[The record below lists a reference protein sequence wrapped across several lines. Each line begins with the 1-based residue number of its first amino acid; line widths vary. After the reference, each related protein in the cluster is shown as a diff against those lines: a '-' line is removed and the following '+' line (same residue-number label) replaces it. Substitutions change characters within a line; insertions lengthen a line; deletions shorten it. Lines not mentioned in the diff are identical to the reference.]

1 MLQAPNNNLALHDQ
15 NHNACSPHK
24 SYLDQIIEGVHRRKY
39 ASQYQM
45 MTDLEQML
53 EYAGQRIASSAS
65 ADTGIG
71 RFSCVPVD
79 IMHICAAQTR
89 KFEPPDSTKL
99 RLS

>member
-1 MLQAPNNNLALHDQ
+1 
-15 NHNACSPHK
+15 
-24 SYLDQIIEGVHRRKY
+24 
-39 ASQYQM
+39 
-45 MTDLEQML
+45 ML

-65 ADTGIG
+65 ADIGIG

-99 RLS
+99 RLW